1 MTARIRMDDKSDN
14 SLAFQAAAGDSEA
27 FAELLE
33 RHYDRIY
40 RVSARVLFGE
50 GELAADV
57 TQEVCLKLR
66 DKLCS
71 FRGDSQFTTWLY
83 RIVANAAYD
92 ALRDN
97 SVRQRIEQNYAETI
111 SLLGAGHSSEAE
123 DSDWLYRALSQLS
136 DKLRITV
143 FLVIEEEL
151 THAEAGKVL
160 QIPEKTVSWRMH
172 EVRKQLRVMAANR
185 ETER

>member
-1 MTARIRMDDKSDN
+1 MADTSDN

-50 GELAADV
+50 SELAADV
-57 TQEVCLKLR
+57 AQEVCLKLQ
-66 DKLCS
+66 DKLAS

-83 RIVANAAYD
+83 RIVVNTAYD
-92 ALRDN
+92 ALRDK
-97 SVRQRIEQNYAETI
+97 SVRRRIEQNYAETVAL
-111 SLLGAGHSSEAE
+111 SHTNHHSEAD
-123 DSDWLYRALSQLS
+123 DSAWLHMALSQLS
-136 DKLRITV
+136 EKLRSTV
-143 FLVIEEEL
+143 FLVLEEEL

-172 EVRKQLRVMAANR
+172 EVRKQLRAMAAS
-185 ETER
+185 ESVK

>member
-1 MTARIRMDDKSDN
+1 MDDRSDN
-14 SLAFQAAAGDSEA
+14 SLAFRAAEGDAEA

-50 GELAADV
+50 SDMAADV
-57 TQEVCLKLR
+57 AQEVCLKLK
-66 DKLCS
+66 DKLTG

-83 RIVANAAYD
+83 RIVVNTAYD
-92 ALRDN
+92 ALRDQ

-111 SLLGAGHSSEAE
+111 SLYQTENSSDTD
-123 DSDWLYRALSQLS
+123 DSGWLYMALGQLS
-136 DKLRITV
+136 DKLRSTV
-143 FLVIEEEL
+143 FLVLEEEL

-160 QIPEKTVSWRMH
+160 QVPEKTVSWRMH
-172 EVRKQLRVMAANR
+172 EVRRQLRAMVANSEAKR
-185 ETER
+185 

>member
-1 MTARIRMDDKSDN
+1 MRMDDISDN
-14 SLAFQAAAGDSEA
+14 SLAFQAAAGDAEA

-57 TQEVCLKLR
+57 AQEVCLKLQ
-66 DKLCS
+66 DKLAK

-83 RIVANAAYD
+83 RIVVNTAYD
-92 ALRDN
+92 ALRDK
-97 SVRQRIEQNYAETI
+97 SVRQRIERNYAETVAL
-111 SLLGAGHSSEAE
+111 SQTSPSSESD
-123 DSDWLYRALSQLS
+123 DSAWLYMALSQLS
-136 DKLRITV
+136 DKLRSTV
-143 FLVIEEEL
+143 FLVLEEEL
-151 THAEAGKVL
+151 THSEAGKVL

-172 EVRKQLRVMAANR
+172 EVRKQLRAMAASEEFKR
-185 ETER
+185 

>member
-1 MTARIRMDDKSDN
+1 MNDNSDN
-14 SLAFQAAAGDSEA
+14 SLAFRAAEGDVEA
-27 FAELLE
+27 FGELLE

-50 GELAADV
+50 SELAADV
-57 TQEVCLKLR
+57 TQEVCLKLQY
-66 DKLCS
+66 KLAK

-83 RIVANAAYD
+83 RVVVNTAYD
-92 ALRDN
+92 ALRDK
-97 SVRQRIEQNYAETI
+97 SVRQRIERNYAETVAL
-111 SLLGAGHSSEAE
+111 SQTNHSSETD
-123 DSDWLYRALSQLS
+123 DSAWLYMALNRLS
-136 DKLRITV
+136 DKLRSTV

-172 EVRKQLRVMAANR
+172 EVRKQLRAMAAS
-185 ETER
+185 ETAKR

>member
-1 MTARIRMDDKSDN
+1 MDDKSDN

-33 RHYDRIY
+33 RHYNRIY

-50 GELAADV
+50 SELAADV
-57 TQEVCLKLR
+57 AQDVCLKLK
-66 DKLCS
+66 DNLAN

-83 RIVANAAYD
+83 RIVVNTAYD
-92 ALRDN
+92 ALRNN
-97 SVRQRIEQNYAETI
+97 SVRQRIERNYAESVALSHTDHNTE
-111 SLLGAGHSSEAE
+111 SD
-123 DSDWLYRALSQLS
+123 DSAWLYKALSKLS
-136 DKLRITV
+136 DKLRSTV
-143 FLVIEEEL
+143 FLVLEEEL

-172 EVRKQLRVMAANR
+172 EVRRQLRAMANS
-185 ETER
+185 EKVK

>member
-1 MTARIRMDDKSDN
+1 MDDKSDN

-50 GELAADV
+50 SELAADV
-57 TQEVCLKLR
+57 AQDVCLKLK
-66 DKLCS
+66 DNLAK

-83 RIVANAAYD
+83 RIVVNTAYD
-92 ALRDN
+92 TLRKN
-97 SVRQRIEQNYAETI
+97 SVRQRIEQNYAETVAL
-111 SLLGAGHSSEAE
+111 SHTNHSSETD
-123 DSDWLYRALSQLS
+123 DSAWLYRALSELS
-136 DKLRITV
+136 DKLRSTV
-143 FLVIEEEL
+143 FLVLEEEL

-172 EVRKQLRVMAANR
+172 EVRRQLRAMAKSENVKR
-185 ETER
+185 

>member
-1 MTARIRMDDKSDN
+1 MRMDDISDN

-57 TQEVCLKLR
+57 AQEVCLKLQ
-66 DKLCS
+66 DKLAK

-83 RIVANAAYD
+83 RIVVNTAYD
-92 ALRDN
+92 ALRDK
-97 SVRQRIEQNYAETI
+97 SVRQRIEQNYAETAAL
-111 SLLGAGHSSEAE
+111 SQTSDSSESD
-123 DSDWLYRALSQLS
+123 DSVWLYTALSQLS
-136 DKLRITV
+136 DKLRSTV
-143 FLVIEEEL
+143 FLVLEEEL

-172 EVRKQLRVMAANR
+172 EVRKQLRAMAASEEFKR
-185 ETER
+185 

>member
-1 MTARIRMDDKSDN
+1 MDEKSDN

-40 RVSARVLFGE
+40 RVSVRVLFGE
-50 GELAADV
+50 SELAADV
-57 TQEVCLKLR
+57 AQDVCLKLN
-66 DKLCS
+66 DNLPK

-83 RIVANAAYD
+83 RIVVNTAYD
-92 ALRDN
+92 ALRNN
-97 SVRQRIEQNYAETI
+97 SVRQRIERNYAETAAL
-111 SLLGAGHSSEAE
+111 SHTDHYSE
-123 DSDWLYRALSQLS
+123 SDDTAWLYKALSQLS
-136 DKLRITV
+136 DKLRSTV
-143 FLVIEEEL
+143 FLVLEEEL

-172 EVRKQLRVMAANR
+172 EVRRQLRAMAKSEKVKR
-185 ETER
+185 

>member
-1 MTARIRMDDKSDN
+1 MDDKSDN

-50 GELAADV
+50 SELAADV
-57 TQEVCLKLR
+57 AQDVCLKLK
-66 DKLCS
+66 DNLAK

-83 RIVANAAYD
+83 RIVVNTAYD
-92 ALRDN
+92 ALRKN
-97 SVRQRIEQNYAETI
+97 SVRQRIEQNYAETVAL
-111 SLLGAGHSSEAE
+111 SHTNHGSETD
-123 DSDWLYRALSQLS
+123 DSAWLYSALSELS
-136 DKLRITV
+136 DKLRSTV
-143 FLVIEEEL
+143 FLVLEEEL

-172 EVRKQLRVMAANR
+172 EARRQLRAMANSEKVKR
-185 ETER
+185 

>member
-1 MTARIRMDDKSDN
+1 MDDKSDN

-40 RVSARVLFGE
+40 RISARALFGE
-50 GELAADV
+50 SELAADV
-57 TQEVCLKLR
+57 AQDVCLKLK
-66 DKLCS
+66 DNLAK

-83 RIVANAAYD
+83 RIVVNTAYD
-92 ALRDN
+92 ALRNN
-97 SVRQRIEQNYAETI
+97 SVRQRIERNYAETVAL
-111 SLLGAGHSSEAE
+111 SQSDKNTESD
-123 DSDWLYRALSQLS
+123 DSIWLYRALSKLS
-136 DKLRITV
+136 DKLRSTV
-143 FLVIEEEL
+143 FLVLEEEL

-172 EVRKQLRVMAANR
+172 EVRRQLRAMANS
-185 ETER
+185 EKVK